1 MRACLVTQS
10 CLTFCNPMDCNP
22 PGSSVH
28 GESSGKNT
36 GVGCHFLLQGIF
48 PTQGLKGHLLRCRG
62 FFTPEPLGKLTQYS
76 SVNYLHTAVQQIS
89 RIFQPFKTKTLY
101 PLTNDSFST
110 VPSSDNHY
118 STFCFFEFNKYAG
131 QERTLRTVHRKTDG
145 FKTGKG
151 VHQGCILSPYL
162 FKLYAEYGTQN
173 AGPEDSQTGIQI
185 AGRNSNNLRYSDD
198 TL

>member
-1 MRACLVTQS
+1 MSIGHTHIFLSFFKKIVVKIVLHKSYHLNHFKVCSTMRACLVTQS

-48 PTQGLKGHLLRCRG
+48 PTQGLNRHLLHCRG

-76 SVNYLHTAVQQIS
+76 SVNYLHTVVQQIS
-89 RIFQPFKTKTLY
+89 RTFQPFETKTLY
-101 PLTNDSFST
+101 PLTNNSFST

-118 STFCFFEFNKYAG
+118 STFCFFEFN
-131 QERTLRTVHRKTDG
+131 
-145 FKTGKG
+145 
-151 VHQGCILSPYL
+151 
-162 FKLYAEYGTQN
+162 
-173 AGPEDSQTGIQI
+173 
-185 AGRNSNNLRYSDD
+185 
-198 TL
+198 